1 MQIINKFYKLL
12 NVYIYFILFSLLIVF
27 FSTTYSNANA
37 FKVSDIEISSPF
49 ELNFEKNHVI
59 DKGFQT
65 SFSELISM
73 ITTSGDKKKIKN
85 VSIKELKGMIDSFTI
100 SDEKFINNEYFA
112 NLETTFNK
120 KKILKFLENKNIFP
134 SIPQRNKVLLFPILV
149 ETKDNSIYLFNN
161 NIFYDKWNES
171 KNSYDL
177 LNYLLPSEDIEDLIE
192 LQKTSNDM
200 ETYDFSKLINKYD
213 IKDNIILIIYKE
225 GNSIRTLSKINLNND
240 FKIQN
245 KNYPKINIENNDGF
259 SNIVKSLKQVY
270 EDQWKK
276 NNEINTSIKL
286 PITISVNSKKTKKI
300 IELEQVLDSMDLI
313 SEFNILNFNSES
325 IQYKITYNGT
335 PDIFLNDMRKNDF
348 KFEMK
353 NNIWILK

>member
-37 FKVSDIEISSPF
+37 FRVSKIEISSPF
-49 ELNFEKNHVI
+49 ELNFEKNNVI

-65 SFSELISM
+65 SFSDLISM
-73 ITTSGDKKKIKN
+73 ITTSGDRKKIKN
-85 VSIKELKGMIDSFTI
+85 VSIKEIKGMIDSFTI

-134 SIPQRNKVLLFPILV
+134 SIPQRNKVLLFPILI
-149 ETKDNSIYLFNN
+149 ETKNNNIYLFNN
-161 NIFYDKWNES
+161 NIFYDKWNEQ

-177 LNYLLPSEDIEDLIE
+177 LDYLLPSEDIEDLIE
-192 LQKTSNDM
+192 LQKTSKDI
-200 ETYDFSKLINKYD
+200 ETYDFSNLINKYD
-213 IKDNIILIIYKE
+213 IKDSIILIIYKE
-225 GNSIRTLSKINLNND
+225 SNRIRTLSKINLNNSL
-240 FKIQN
+240 KIQN
-245 KNYPKINIENNDGF
+245 KNYPKLDILNNNDF
-259 SNIVKSLKQVY
+259 SNIVENLKQLY

-286 PITISVNSKKTKKI
+286 PITISINSKKTKKI
-300 IELEQVLDSMDLI
+300 IELEQVLYSLDLV
-313 SEFNILNFNSES
+313 SDFSILNFNSEI

-335 PDIFLNDMRKNDF
+335 PNIFLNDMKEKNLEL
-348 KFEMK
+348 EMK
-353 NNIWILK
+353 NNMWILK

>member
-12 NVYIYFILFSLLIVF
+12 NVYIYFISFSLLIVF

-37 FKVSDIEISSPF
+37 FRVSKIEISSPF
-49 ELNFEKNHVI
+49 ELNFEKNNVI
-59 DKGFQT
+59 DKGFHT
-65 SFSELISM
+65 SFSDLISM
-73 ITTSGDKKKIKN
+73 ITTSGDRKKIKN
-85 VSIKELKGMIDSFTI
+85 VSIKEIKGMIDSFTI

-134 SIPQRNKVLLFPILV
+134 SIPQRNKVLLFPILI
-149 ETKDNSIYLFNN
+149 ETKNNNIYLFNN
-161 NIFYDKWNES
+161 NIFYDKWNEQ

-177 LNYLLPSEDIEDLIE
+177 LDYLLPSEDIEDLIE
-192 LQKTSNDM
+192 LQKISKDI
-200 ETYDFSKLINKYD
+200 ETYDFSNLINKYD

-225 GNSIRTLSKINLNND
+225 SNRIRTLSKINLNNSL
-240 FKIQN
+240 KIQN
-245 KNYPKINIENNDGF
+245 KNYPKLDVLNNNDF
-259 SNIVKSLKQVY
+259 SNIVENLKQLY

-286 PITISVNSKKTKKI
+286 PLTISINSKKTKKI
-300 IELEQVLDSMDLI
+300 IELEQVLYSLDLV
-313 SEFNILNFNSES
+313 SDFSILNFNSEI

-335 PDIFLNDMRKNDF
+335 PNIFLNDMKEKNLEL
-348 KFEMK
+348 EMK
-353 NNIWILK
+353 NNMWILK

>member
-12 NVYIYFILFSLLIVF
+12 NVYIYFISFSLLIVF

-37 FKVSDIEISSPF
+37 FRVSKIEISSPF
-49 ELNFEKNHVI
+49 ELNFEKNNVI

-65 SFSELISM
+65 SFSDLISM
-73 ITTSGDKKKIKN
+73 ITTSGDRKKIKN
-85 VSIKELKGMIDSFTI
+85 VSIKEIKGMIDSFTI

-134 SIPQRNKVLLFPILV
+134 SIPQRNKVLLFPILI
-149 ETKDNSIYLFNN
+149 ETKNNNIYLFNN
-161 NIFYDKWNES
+161 NIFYDKWNEQ

-177 LNYLLPSEDIEDLIE
+177 LDYLLPSEDIEDLIE
-192 LQKTSNDM
+192 LQKISKDI
-200 ETYDFSKLINKYD
+200 ETYDFSNLINKYD

-225 GNSIRTLSKINLNND
+225 SNRIRTLSKINLNNNL
-240 FKIQN
+240 KIQN
-245 KNYPKINIENNDGF
+245 KNYPKLDILNNNDF
-259 SNIVKSLKQVY
+259 SNIVENLKQLY

-286 PITISVNSKKTKKI
+286 PITISINSKKTKKI
-300 IELEQVLDSMDLI
+300 MELEQVLYSLDLV
-313 SEFNILNFNSES
+313 SNFSILNFNSEI

-335 PDIFLNDMRKNDF
+335 PNIFLNDMKEKNLEL
-348 KFEMK
+348 EMK
-353 NNIWILK
+353 NNMWILK

>member
-49 ELNFEKNHVI
+49 ELNFEKNSVI

-65 SFSELISM
+65 SFSDLISM
-73 ITTSGDKKKIKN
+73 ITTSGDRKKIKN

-149 ETKDNSIYLFNN
+149 ETKDNNIYLFNN
-161 NIFYDKWNES
+161 NIFYDRWNEQ

-177 LNYLLPSEDIEDLIE
+177 LDYLLPSEDIEDLIE
-192 LQKTSNDM
+192 LQKTSKDI
-200 ETYDFSKLINKYD
+200 ETYDFSNLINKYD

-225 GNSIRTLSKINLNND
+225 SNSIRTLSKVNLNNTL
-240 FKIQN
+240 KIQN
-245 KNYPKINIENNDGF
+245 KNYSKIDIINEDNF
-259 SNIVKSLKQVY
+259 SNIVKSLKQFY

-286 PITISVNSKKTKKI
+286 PITISINSKKNKKI
-300 IELEQVLDSMDLI
+300 IELEQALGSIDLV
-313 SEFNILNFNSES
+313 SDFSVLNFNSEI

-335 PDIFLNDMRKNDF
+335 PNIFLYDMKKKNLEL
-348 KFEMK
+348 EMK
-353 NNIWILK
+353 NNMWILK

>member
-49 ELNFEKNHVI
+49 ELNFEKNSVI

-65 SFSELISM
+65 SFSDLISM
-73 ITTSGDKKKIKN
+73 ITTSGDRKKIKN

-120 KKILKFLENKNIFP
+120 KKILKFLEDKNIFP
-134 SIPQRNKVLLFPILV
+134 SIPQRNKVLLFPIII
-149 ETKDNSIYLFNN
+149 ETKDNSIYLFND
-161 NIFYDKWNES
+161 NIFYDKWNEQ

-177 LNYLLPSEDIEDLIE
+177 LDYLLPSEDIEDLIE
-192 LQKTSNDM
+192 LQKMSKDI
-200 ETYDFSKLINKYD
+200 ETYDFSNLINKYD
-213 IKDNIILIIYKE
+213 ITDSIILIIYKE
-225 GNSIRTLSKINLNND
+225 GNSIRTLSKITLNNTL
-240 FKIQN
+240 KIQN
-245 KNYPKINIENNDGF
+245 KNYPKIDIINEDDF
-259 SNIVKSLKQVY
+259 FNIVKSLKQIY

-286 PITISVNSKKTKKI
+286 PITISINSKKTKKI
-300 IELEQVLDSMDLI
+300 MELERALDNIDLVAG
-313 SEFNILNFNSES
+313 FNILNFNSES

-335 PDIFLNDMRKNDF
+335 PNIFLNDMRKNNLEL
-348 KFEMK
+348 EMK
-353 NNIWILK
+353 NNIWTIK

>member
-37 FKVSDIEISSPF
+37 FRVSKIEISSPF
-49 ELNFEKNHVI
+49 ELNFEKNNVI

-65 SFSELISM
+65 SFSDLISM
-73 ITTSGDKKKIKN
+73 ITTSGDRKKIKN
-85 VSIKELKGMIDSFTI
+85 VSIKEIKGMIDSFTI

-134 SIPQRNKVLLFPILV
+134 SIPQRNKVLLFPILI
-149 ETKDNSIYLFNN
+149 ETKNNNIYLFNN
-161 NIFYDKWNES
+161 NIFYDKWNEQ

-177 LNYLLPSEDIEDLIE
+177 LDYLLPSEDIEDLIE
-192 LQKTSNDM
+192 LQKISKDI
-200 ETYDFSKLINKYD
+200 ETYDFSNLINKYD

-225 GNSIRTLSKINLNND
+225 SNRIRTLSKINLNNSL
-240 FKIQN
+240 KIQN
-245 KNYPKINIENNDGF
+245 KNYPKLDILNNNDF
-259 SNIVKSLKQVY
+259 SNIVENLKQLY

-286 PITISVNSKKTKKI
+286 PITISINSKKTKKI
-300 IELEQVLDSMDLI
+300 IELEQVLYSLDLV
-313 SEFNILNFNSES
+313 SDFSILNFNSEI

-335 PDIFLNDMRKNDF
+335 PNIFLNDMKEKNLEL
-348 KFEMK
+348 EMK
-353 NNIWILK
+353 NNMWILK

>member
-85 VSIKELKGMIDSFTI
+85 VSIKVLKGMIDSFTI

-245 KNYPKINIENNDGF
+245 KNYPKINIENNDDF
-259 SNIVKSLKQVY
+259 SNIIRSLKQVY

-313 SEFNILNFNSES
+313 SKFNILNFNSES

-348 KFEMK
+348 EFEMK
-353 NNIWILK
+353 DNIWILK

>member
-37 FKVSDIEISSPF
+37 FKVSNIEISSPF
-49 ELNFEKNHVI
+49 ELNFEKNNVI

-65 SFSELISM
+65 SFSNLISM
-73 ITTSGDKKKIKN
+73 ITTSGDRKKIKIA
-85 VSIKELKGMIDSFTI
+85 SIKELKGMIDSFTI

-134 SIPQRNKVLLFPILV
+134 SIPKRNKILLFPIVV
-149 ETKDNSIYLFNN
+149 ETKDNNIYLFNN
-161 NIFYDKWNES
+161 NIFYDKWNDQ

-177 LNYLLPSEDIEDLIE
+177 LDYLLPSEDIEDLIE
-192 LQKTSNDM
+192 LQRTSKDI
-200 ETYDFSKLINKYD
+200 ETYDFSNLINKYD
-213 IKDNIILIIYKE
+213 IKDSIILIIYKE
-225 GNSIRTLSKINLNND
+225 GNSIRTLSKINLNNTM
-240 FKIQN
+240 KIQN
-245 KNYPKINIENNDGF
+245 KNYSKIDIVNVDDFYNV
-259 SNIVKSLKQVY
+259 VKSLKQLY

-286 PITISVNSKKTKKI
+286 PITISINSKKTKKI
-300 IELEQVLDSMDLI
+300 VELEQALDSLDLV
-313 SEFNILNFNSES
+313 SDFNILNFNSEN

-335 PDIFLNDMRKNDF
+335 PNIFLNDMREKNLEL
-348 KFEMK
+348 EME
-353 NNIWILK
+353 NNIWTIR

>member
-12 NVYIYFILFSLLIVF
+12 NVYIYFISFSLLIVF

-37 FKVSDIEISSPF
+37 FRVSKIEISSPF
-49 ELNFEKNHVI
+49 ELNFEKNNVI

-65 SFSELISM
+65 SFSDLISM
-73 ITTSGDKKKIKN
+73 ITTSGDRKKIKN
-85 VSIKELKGMIDSFTI
+85 VSIKEIKGMIDSFTI

-134 SIPQRNKVLLFPILV
+134 SIPQRNKVLLFPILI
-149 ETKDNSIYLFNN
+149 ETKNNNIYLFNN
-161 NIFYDKWNES
+161 NIFYDKWNEQ

-177 LNYLLPSEDIEDLIE
+177 LDYLLPSEDIEDLIE
-192 LQKTSNDM
+192 LQKISKDI
-200 ETYDFSKLINKYD
+200 ETYDFSNLINKYD
-213 IKDNIILIIYKE
+213 IKDSIILIIYKE
-225 GNSIRTLSKINLNND
+225 SNRIRTLSKINLNNNL
-240 FKIQN
+240 KIQN
-245 KNYPKINIENNDGF
+245 KNYPKLDILNNNDF
-259 SNIVKSLKQVY
+259 SNIVENLKQLY

-286 PITISVNSKKTKKI
+286 PITISINSKKTKKI
-300 IELEQVLDSMDLI
+300 IELEQVLYSLDLV
-313 SEFNILNFNSES
+313 SDFSILNFNSEI

-335 PDIFLNDMRKNDF
+335 PNIFLNDMRENNLEL
-348 KFEMK
+348 EMK
-353 NNIWILK
+353 NNMWILK

>member
-49 ELNFEKNHVI
+49 ELNFEKNSVI

-65 SFSELISM
+65 SFSDLISM
-73 ITTSGDKKKIKN
+73 ITTSGDRKKIKN

-134 SIPQRNKVLLFPILV
+134 SIPKRNKVLLFPILV
-149 ETKDNSIYLFNN
+149 ETKDNNIYLFNN
-161 NIFYDKWNES
+161 NIFYDRWNEQ

-177 LNYLLPSEDIEDLIE
+177 LDYLLPSEDIEDLIE
-192 LQKTSNDM
+192 LQKTSKDI
-200 ETYDFSKLINKYD
+200 ETYDFSNLINKYD
-213 IKDNIILIIYKE
+213 IEDSIILIIYKE
-225 GNSIRTLSKINLNND
+225 SNSVRTLSKVNLNNTL
-240 FKIQN
+240 KIQN
-245 KNYPKINIENNDGF
+245 KNYPKIDIINEDNF
-259 SNIVKSLKQVY
+259 SNIVKSLKQFY

-286 PITISVNSKKTKKI
+286 PITISINSKKNKKI
-300 IELEQVLDSMDLI
+300 IELEKALNSIDLV
-313 SEFNILNFNSES
+313 SDFNILNFNSEI

-335 PDIFLNDMRKNDF
+335 PNIFLNDMKKKNLEL
-348 KFEMK
+348 EMK
-353 NNIWILK
+353 NNMWIVK

>member
-12 NVYIYFILFSLLIVF
+12 NVYIYFISFSLLIVF

-37 FKVSDIEISSPF
+37 FRVSKIEISSPF
-49 ELNFEKNHVI
+49 ELNFEKNNVI

-65 SFSELISM
+65 SFSDLISM
-73 ITTSGDKKKIKN
+73 ITTSGDRKKIKN
-85 VSIKELKGMIDSFTI
+85 VSIKEIKGMIDSFTI

-134 SIPQRNKVLLFPILV
+134 SIPQINKVLLFPILI
-149 ETKDNSIYLFNN
+149 ETKNNNIYLFNN
-161 NIFYDKWNES
+161 NIFYDKWNEQ

-177 LNYLLPSEDIEDLIE
+177 LDYLLPSEDIEDLIE
-192 LQKTSNDM
+192 LQKISKDI
-200 ETYDFSKLINKYD
+200 ETYDFSNLINKYD
-213 IKDNIILIIYKE
+213 IKDSIILIIYKE
-225 GNSIRTLSKINLNND
+225 SNRIRTLSKINLNNSL
-240 FKIQN
+240 KIQN
-245 KNYPKINIENNDGF
+245 KNYPKLDVLNNNDF
-259 SNIVKSLKQVY
+259 SNIVENLKQLY

-286 PITISVNSKKTKKI
+286 PITISINSKKTKKI
-300 IELEQVLDSMDLI
+300 IELEQVLYSLDLV
-313 SEFNILNFNSES
+313 SDFSILNFNSEI

-335 PDIFLNDMRKNDF
+335 PNIFLNDMKEKNLEL
-348 KFEMK
+348 EMK
-353 NNIWILK
+353 NNMWILK

>member
-37 FKVSDIEISSPF
+37 FRVSKIEISSPF
-49 ELNFEKNHVI
+49 ELNFEKNNVI

-65 SFSELISM
+65 SFSDLISM
-73 ITTSGDKKKIKN
+73 ITTSGDRKKIKN
-85 VSIKELKGMIDSFTI
+85 ISIKEIKGMIDSFTI

-134 SIPQRNKVLLFPILV
+134 SIPQRNKVLLFPILI
-149 ETKDNSIYLFNN
+149 ETKNNNIYLFNN
-161 NIFYDKWNES
+161 NIFYDKWNEQ

-177 LNYLLPSEDIEDLIE
+177 LDYLLPSEDIEDLIE
-192 LQKTSNDM
+192 LQKISKDI
-200 ETYDFSKLINKYD
+200 ETYDFSNLINKYD
-213 IKDNIILIIYKE
+213 IKDSIILIIYKE
-225 GNSIRTLSKINLNND
+225 SNSVRTLSKINLNNNL
-240 FKIQN
+240 KIQN
-245 KNYPKINIENNDGF
+245 KNYPKLDILNNNDF
-259 SNIVKSLKQVY
+259 SNIVENLKQLY

-286 PITISVNSKKTKKI
+286 PITISINSKKTKKI
-300 IELEQVLDSMDLI
+300 IELEQVLYSLDLV
-313 SEFNILNFNSES
+313 SDFSILNFNSEI

-335 PDIFLNDMRKNDF
+335 PNIFLNDMKEKNLEL
-348 KFEMK
+348 EMK
-353 NNIWILK
+353 NNMWILK

>member
-12 NVYIYFILFSLLIVF
+12 NVYIYFILFALLIVF
-27 FSTTYSNANA
+27 FSTTNSNANA

-73 ITTSGDKKKIKN
+73 ITTSGDKKKIQN

-134 SIPQRNKVLLFPILV
+134 SIPQRNKVLLFPILI

-192 LQKTSNDM
+192 LQKISNDI
-200 ETYDFSKLINKYD
+200 ETYDFSKLTNKYD

-225 GNSIRTLSKINLNND
+225 GNSIKTLSKINLNNNL
-240 FKIQN
+240 KIQN
-245 KNYPKINIENNDGF
+245 KNYPKTNFESNDGF
-259 SNIVKSLKQVY
+259 SNIVRNLKQVY

-286 PITISVNSKKTKKI
+286 PITISINSKKTKKI
-300 IELEQVLDSMDLI
+300 IKLEQVLDSMDLI

-335 PDIFLNDMRKNDF
+335 PNIFLNDMRKNDF
-348 KFEMK
+348 EFEMK

>member
-12 NVYIYFILFSLLIVF
+12 NVYIHFILFSLLIVF

-240 FKIQN
+240 FKIEN
-245 KNYPKINIENNDGF
+245 KNYPKINIENNDDF
-259 SNIVKSLKQVY
+259 SNIVRSLKQVY

-286 PITISVNSKKTKKI
+286 PITISINSKKTKKI
-300 IELEQVLDSMDLI
+300 VELEQVLDSMDLI

-348 KFEMK
+348 EFEMK
-353 NNIWILK
+353 NNIWTLK

>member
-27 FSTTYSNANA
+27 FFTTYSNANA

-49 ELNFEKNHVI
+49 ELNFEKNSVI

-65 SFSELISM
+65 SFSDLISM
-73 ITTSGDKKKIKN
+73 ITTSGDRKKIKN
-85 VSIKELKGMIDSFTI
+85 VSTKEVKGMVDSFTI

-134 SIPQRNKVLLFPILV
+134 SIPQKNKVLLFPILV
-149 ETKDNSIYLFNN
+149 ETKDNNIYLFNN
-161 NIFYDKWNES
+161 NIFYDKWNEQ

-177 LNYLLPSEDIEDLIE
+177 LDYLLPSEDIEDLIE
-192 LQKTSNDM
+192 LQKTSKEI
-200 ETYDFSKLINKYD
+200 ETHDFSSLINKYD
-213 IKDNIILIIYKE
+213 IKDSIILIIYKE
-225 GNSIRTLSKINLNND
+225 GSSIRTLSKINLNNTL
-240 FKIQN
+240 KIHN
-245 KNYPKINIENNDGF
+245 KNYLKIDIVNVDDF
-259 SNIVKSLKQVY
+259 SNIVKSLKQLY

-286 PITISVNSKKTKKI
+286 PVTISINSKKTKKI
-300 IELEQVLDSMDLI
+300 IELEQVLDSIDLV

-325 IQYKITYNGT
+325 IQYKIIYNGT
-335 PDIFLNDMRKNDF
+335 PNIFLNDMRKKNLEL
-348 KFEMK
+348 EMK

>member
-12 NVYIYFILFSLLIVF
+12 NVYIYFISFSLLIVF

-37 FKVSDIEISSPF
+37 FRVSKIEISSPF
-49 ELNFEKNHVI
+49 ELNFEKNNVI

-65 SFSELISM
+65 SFSDLISM
-73 ITTSGDKKKIKN
+73 ITTSGDRKKIKN
-85 VSIKELKGMIDSFTI
+85 VSIKEIKGMIDSFTI

-134 SIPQRNKVLLFPILV
+134 SIPQRNKVLLFPILI
-149 ETKDNSIYLFNN
+149 ETKNNNIYLFNN
-161 NIFYDKWNES
+161 NIFYDKWNEQ

-177 LNYLLPSEDIEDLIE
+177 LDYLLPSEDIEDLIE
-192 LQKTSNDM
+192 LQKISKDI
-200 ETYDFSKLINKYD
+200 ETYDFSNLINKYD
-213 IKDNIILIIYKE
+213 IRDNIILIIYKE
-225 GNSIRTLSKINLNND
+225 SNRIRTLSKINLNNSL
-240 FKIQN
+240 KIQN
-245 KNYPKINIENNDGF
+245 KNYPKLDILNNNDF
-259 SNIVKSLKQVY
+259 SNIVENLKQLY

-286 PITISVNSKKTKKI
+286 PITISINSKKTKKI
-300 IELEQVLDSMDLI
+300 IELEQVLYSLDLV
-313 SEFNILNFNSES
+313 SDFSILNFNSEI

-335 PDIFLNDMRKNDF
+335 PNIFLNDMKEKNLEL
-348 KFEMK
+348 EMK
-353 NNIWILK
+353 NNVWILK

>member
-49 ELNFEKNHVI
+49 ELNFEKNSVI

-65 SFSELISM
+65 SFSDLISM
-73 ITTSGDKKKIKN
+73 ITTSGDRKKIKN
-85 VSIKELKGMIDSFTI
+85 VPIKVLKGMIDSFTI

-120 KKILKFLENKNIFP
+120 KKILKFLEDKNIFP
-134 SIPQRNKVLLFPILV
+134 SIPQRNKVLLFPIII
-149 ETKDNSIYLFNN
+149 ETKDNSIYLFND
-161 NIFYDKWNES
+161 NIFYDKWNEQ

-177 LNYLLPSEDIEDLIE
+177 LDYLLPSEDIEDLIE
-192 LQKTSNDM
+192 LQKMSKDI
-200 ETYDFSKLINKYD
+200 ETYDFSNLINKYD
-213 IKDNIILIIYKE
+213 ITDSIILIINKE
-225 GNSIRTLSKINLNND
+225 GSNIRTLSKINLNNSL
-240 FKIQN
+240 KLEN
-245 KNYPKINIENNDGF
+245 KNYSKVDILNNNDF
-259 SNIVKSLKQVY
+259 SNIVKSLKQIY

-286 PITISVNSKKTKKI
+286 PITISINSKKTKKI
-300 IELEQVLDSMDLI
+300 IELERALDNIDLVAG
-313 SEFNILNFNSES
+313 FNILNFNSES
-325 IQYKITYNGT
+325 IKYKITYNGT
-335 PDIFLNDMRKNDF
+335 PNIFLNDMRKNNLEL
-348 KFEMK
+348 EMK
-353 NNIWILK
+353 NNIWTIK